1 MPFDCPSARGRR
13 GQCVICSRLWID
25 YIGRIHKAREIR
37 CNLSKTMQ
45 SDQAGVAAAIDCDG
59 SFRLGHGIICG
70 IVGGDYRKTIGC
82 GAVVAL
88 RIARICGRHS
98 SGYGA
103 IIQRQIG
110 VLHFDSCIAL
120 NRAVGEA
127 SLLIAASVS
136 RRRGAGNVNSGS
148 ISAIIAGIDLRSGY
162 GQIQTGIRTI
172 MVKAGKALYE
182 TT

>member
-88 RIARICGRHS
+88 LAFAAGT
-98 SGYGA
+98 
-103 IIQRQIG
+103 
-110 VLHFDSCIAL
+110 V
-120 NRAVGEA
+120 AVTVQLF
-127 SLLIAASVS
+127 SVRSVYFTSIAALPLTVQSVKL
-136 RRRGAGNVNSGS
+136 AF
-148 ISAIIAGIDLRSGY
+148 
-162 GQIQTGIRTI
+162 
-172 MVKAGKALYE
+172 
-182 TT
+182 